1 MLNSWFSC
9 RPSIISLFFLIGLG
23 GNVQSFRSLTPVQ
36 AVPILD
42 CAGIFEVADPEGLC
56 FLEEADVGVIYLL
69 CQCDVSIK
77 IL

>member
-1 MLNSWFSC
+1 
-9 RPSIISLFFLIGLG
+9 
-23 GNVQSFRSLTPVQ
+23 VQSFRSLTPVQ

>member
-9 RPSIISLFFLIGLG
+9 LPIRINRDIILGLG

-42 CAGIFEVADPEGLC
+42 CAGIFEVADPEGVM
-56 FLEEADVGVIYLL
+56 LEF
-69 CQCDVSIK
+69 S
-77 IL
+77 

>member
-9 RPSIISLFFLIGLG
+9 LPSIISLFILIGLV

-42 CAGIFEVADPEGLC
+42 CAGIFEVADPEGVM
-56 FLEEADVGVIYLL
+56 LEF
-69 CQCDVSIK
+69 S
-77 IL
+77 